1 MSKEKMNLF
10 LKFFSQYTNIKGT
23 YRELKDNPE
32 ERAKSTLFGK
42 KSIIYSI
49 LSLVCAIGGVLLFA
63 FGIQWLQ
70 SGIKNGN
77 DVIMILVIIL
87 LMGIGISMAVY
98 SLGLFPLA
106 IITCIKQ
113 LSLNKRAIGW
123 VALSI
128 LIVIVLAIAFGVL
141 YITVI

>member
-10 LKFFSQYTNIKGT
+10 FKFFSQYTNIRGT
-23 YRELKDNPE
+23 YKELKDNPE
-32 ERAKSTLFGK
+32 LGAKSTLFGK
-42 KSIIYSI
+42 KSIIYSV

-63 FGIQWLQ
+63 FGLHELQ
-70 SGIKNGN
+70 TGINGDN
-77 DVIMILVIIL
+77 AIIMILVMVL
-87 LMGIGISMAVY
+87 LMGVGISIAVY

-113 LSLNKRAIGW
+113 LSLNKKTIGW

-128 LIVIVLAIAFGVL
+128 LIIIVLAIAFGVL
-141 YITVI
+141 YLAVI